1 MLKNK
6 GVFYVVST
14 PIGNLN
20 DISLRAIEVLKQV
33 KTIYAEDTRKSATL
47 LQYFNISSQM
57 RSCHSHNEA
66 QTIEPVLAQLNKG
79 EDIALISDAGT
90 PLLSDPGFLLTQA
103 VVKAD
108 FKLVPIPG
116 ASALLAAI
124 VASGLNS
131 TRFSFLGFLSSKRQ
145 LRIKQLKKIKYASKA
160 QIIYEA
166 PHRLVDFL
174 QDALAVFGEDR
185 KICLARELTKVHE
198 TIVTKTIGALVDFVK
213 ADQNQQRGEL
223 VLIIDSFDMSSQ
235 ADEVLAENVILAE
248 NLLPDLLEFI
258 PPAKVS
264 AILAKNLD
272 LHKKQI
278 YDLALKISA
287 SKPDKNI
294 K

>member
-20 DISLRAIEVLKQV
+20 DISLRAIEILKQV
-33 KTIYAEDTRKSATL
+33 NTIYAEDTRKSATL
-47 LQYFNISSQM
+47 LHHFNISSPM

-66 QTIEPVLAQLNKG
+66 QTIAPVLAQLSKG
-79 EDIALISDAGT
+79 ENIALISDAGT
-90 PLLSDPGFLLTQA
+90 PILSDPGFLLAKA
-103 VVKAD
+103 VEEAG

-124 VASGLNS
+124 VASGLNCTS
-131 TRFSFLGFLSSKRQ
+131 FSFLGFLSSKRQ
-145 LRIKQLKKIKYASKA
+145 LRIKQLKKIKYAPKA

-166 PHRLVDFL
+166 PHRLLDFL
-174 QDALAVFGEDR
+174 QDALDVFGEDR

-198 TIVTKTIGALVDFVK
+198 TFVTKTTGALVDFVK
-213 ADQNQQRGEL
+213 ADKNQQRGEL
-223 VLIIDSFDMSSQ
+223 VLIIDAFDTSSQ
-235 ADEVLAENVILAE
+235 TDEDLAENFILAE

-264 AILAKNLD
+264 AILAKSLN

-278 YDLALKISA
+278 YDLALKISTA
-287 SKPDKNI
+287 KRDKNI